1 MKKEITAAHMHK
13 LLKDAFLMPDGV
25 MTEAELL
32 RVPTM
37 SADERR
43 ELNVRLLDWM
53 IGRQPCADT
62 LGWYIGQFVTD
73 DGKPREDNP
82 LYEEE
87 GTPLTDWYLELVS
100 LGFKLYTHHPFDL
113 DLIAPG
119 LAHDKIN
126 PVYDFTIDNAPL
138 CDWLRRPIAF

>member
-43 ELNVRLLDWM
+43 ELNVRL
-53 IGRQPCADT
+53 R
-62 LGWYIGQFVTD
+62 
-73 DGKPREDNP
+73 
-82 LYEEE
+82 
-87 GTPLTDWYLELVS
+87 
-100 LGFKLYTHHPFDL
+100 
-113 DLIAPG
+113 
-119 LAHDKIN
+119 
-126 PVYDFTIDNAPL
+126 
-138 CDWLRRPIAF
+138 